1 MSEPLTVASVGL
13 TPHERLKTHLLFV
26 AHAPLASAFRKLALH
41 AFPDAASDITATDI
55 DEGLSIEDASAQLSA
70 VLAQLDRPLLVLTD
84 VLGATPANALQ
95 QALCTRP
102 EVPIVS
108 GLNLAMIW
116 RALGY
121 RQEAPSKLGQLASE
135 GGVRSI
141 ELHLRPQEPAQP
153 DPC

>member
-1 MSEPLTVASVGL
+1 MSEPLAVASEGL
-13 TPHERLKTHLLFV
+13 TSHEKPKTHLLFV
-26 AHAPLASAFRKLALH
+26 AHAPLASAFRTLALH
-41 AFPDAASDITATDI
+41 AFPDAAPDITASDI
-55 DEGLSIEDASAQLSA
+55 DEGLSIEDASDQLTA

-95 QALCTRP
+95 QALRTRP

-135 GGVRSI
+135 GGARSI
-141 ELHLRPQEPAQP
+141 ELHLKPHEPAQP